1 MELLEQATAKLLAGQ
16 DLVQPDAEWI
26 ALVTG
31 ILELPIAFFPAVK
44 MALVQGRWRSAKNP
58 KAYLQKVA
66 KREAQKRNAA
76 RDPKSTLKIPQDIL
90 DEDGQPLSYEG
101 YIDHQSYDYGPV
113 KQGGVWQARNET
125 EEPIYVDDEGRKIP
139 EVNGRPV
146 PEHLLMLEDDGPDA
160 RWVVNW
166 AKVAELSG
174 VGPEVTQVLK
184 FRVVGLTRDFV
195 FNNVARDDDERR
207 RYQAA
212 WRQLDRKMDK
222 VRDVFL
228 GLPKKS

>member
-1 MELLEQATAKLLAGQ
+1 MRRTS
-16 DLVQPDAEWI
+16 
-26 ALVTG
+26 
-31 ILELPIAFFPAVK
+31 
-44 MALVQGRWRSAKNP
+44 R
-58 KAYLQKVA
+58 
-66 KREAQKRNAA
+66 
-76 RDPKSTLKIPQDIL
+76 
-90 DEDGQPLSYEG
+90 
-101 YIDHQSYDYGPV
+101 
-113 KQGGVWQARNET
+113 
-125 EEPIYVDDEGRKIP
+125 IYADDEGRKIP

-146 PEHLLMLEDDGPDA
+146 PEHLLMLEDEDA
-160 RWVVNW
+160 RWVINFP
-166 AKVAELSG
+166 KVGELSG

-184 FRVVGLTRDFV
+184 FRVMGLTRDFV